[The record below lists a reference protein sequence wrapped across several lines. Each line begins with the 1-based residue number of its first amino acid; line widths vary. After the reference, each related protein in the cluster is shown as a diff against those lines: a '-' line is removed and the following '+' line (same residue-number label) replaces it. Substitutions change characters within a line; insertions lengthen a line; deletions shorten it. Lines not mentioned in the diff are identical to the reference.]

1 MKLTLPCEM
10 REKREL
16 KKERGG
22 GSFKDT
28 EVGVDKAGKRL
39 GVVM

>member
-1 MKLTLPCEM
+1 MTDALYQMKLTLPCEM

-22 GSFKDT
+22 GELQGYGSR
-28 EVGVDKAGKRL
+28 GG
-39 GVVM
+39 